1 MFLRVGLLTGIA
13 IAVGLMPLTHT
24 SGTYA
29 TAAETGLPRIQ
40 LNSLKN
46 IRKAFEWIAQGRKF
60 EAQLPK
66 QNASQL
72 ARVIAKHR
80 EKIKDL
86 AHELVSHGDWACQT
100 ADYLETYDLINH
112 DINASPSDN
121 ALARVLATND
131 ALTRNNAGAHAGG
144 DLVDALEGLSDGAI
158 RETIVAA
165 CN

>member
-1 MFLRVGLLTGIA
+1 MFLRVGLLTGSNRRLPDA
-13 IAVGLMPLTHT
+13 ADNA

-80 EKIKDL
+80 EKFKDL
-86 AHELVSHGDWACQT
+86 RTNSYPT
-100 ADYLETYDLINH
+100 ATG
-112 DINASPSDN
+112 
-121 ALARVLATND
+121 RVRRRT
-131 ALTRNNAGAHAGG
+131 T
-144 DLVDALEGLSDGAI
+144 
-158 RETIVAA
+158 
-165 CN
+165 